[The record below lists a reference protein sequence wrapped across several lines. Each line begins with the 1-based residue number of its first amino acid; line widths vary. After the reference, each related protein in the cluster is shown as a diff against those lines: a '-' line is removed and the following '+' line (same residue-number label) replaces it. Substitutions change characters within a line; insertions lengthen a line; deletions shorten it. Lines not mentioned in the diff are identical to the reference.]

1 MVLATMSSS
10 AGSCSRRVHGLWP
23 SHLLSSLERARAP
36 CRALAVSSPKNF
48 PSPRQ
53 SISGWEL
60 NSLINQEVPDFE
72 RPIRKNMGTTSS
84 VESDGS
90 LALRTRAGP
99 DLDPLGSSPAGCRGD
114 LPDPGSRPF
123 GVREPR
129 PPLRVRPTSRS
140 KNAFT
145 FPAISKAVRYLK
157 IGTWRFSCRGTL
169 LSQRTM
175 LSQKP
180 DSY

>member
-36 CRALAVSSPKNF
+36 CRALAVSSPKNL

-72 RPIRKNMGTTSS
+72 RPTRKNLGTVSP
-84 VESDGS
+84 VELVSGV
-90 LALRTRAGP
+90 AP
-99 DLDPLGSSPAGCRGD
+99 PAGAGRGD
-114 LPDPGSRPF
+114 LPDPGSPLL
-123 GVREPR
+123 GGREPGIV
-129 PPLRVRPTSRS
+129 PLRESPTSRS
-140 KNAFT
+140 RKAFM
-145 FPAISKAVRYLK
+145 FRAISKAVRYLK
-157 IGTWRFSCRGTL
+157 SGTRRF
-169 LSQRTM
+169 
-175 LSQKP
+175 
-180 DSY
+180 